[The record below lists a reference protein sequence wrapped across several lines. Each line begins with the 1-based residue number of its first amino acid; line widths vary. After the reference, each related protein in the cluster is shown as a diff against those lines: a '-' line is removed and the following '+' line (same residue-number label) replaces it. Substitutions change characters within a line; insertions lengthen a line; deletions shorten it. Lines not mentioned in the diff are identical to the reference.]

1 MFARGSKLAVVLM
14 LVLATGG
21 HWFFL
26 QSLAWVRMTVSFA
39 QRDTLSVALEKTFDG
54 KHACPLCKFV
64 KRGKATQPGGEP
76 QAPQFK
82 IDFHLAAESRGLVP
96 PRPIRHFTPF
106 MAWTQL
112 RAEAPGLPPPRDLP
126 LPV

>member
-1 MFARGSKLAVVLM
+1 M
-14 LVLATGG
+14 LVLVTGG

-26 QSLAWVRMTVSFA
+26 QSLAWVQMTVSFA

-64 KRGKATQPGGEP
+64 KRGKASQQGDER
-76 QAPQFK
+76 QVSQLK
-82 IDFHLAAESRGLVP
+82 IDFHLVAESRGLIP

-106 MAWTQL
+106 VAWTRP
-112 RAEAPGLPPPRDLP
+112 RAEAPALPPPRHVL